1 MQKRV
6 YTLYRVSTKGQVE
19 KDDIPMQKEACRTFA
34 REHGWNIVKEFSE
47 KGVSGFKKS
56 AKQRDQL
63 QQIQNAAMAG
73 EFDILLVFMFDR
85 LGRRDDETPFV
96 VEWFVKQGIEVWSTQ
111 EGQQR
116 FDNHVDKLMNYI
128 RYWQASGESIKTSV
142 RTRTRMEQLTEEGHY
157 TGGIV
162 AFGYR
167 RVKNGRVNKRNQEV
181 CDLEI
186 DEQEAAVVRLI
197 FQKYV
202 YEGYGAQR
210 LCNYLCEHN
219 IMGRDGKNIP
229 NVSIVR
235 MIKNKSYTGYLINGK
250 VETECPQLRIIEPE
264 LFERAQEMR
273 QARKR
278 EKGSTPLKH
287 SSRALLCG
295 KVFCAHCGNRLTL
308 TSSGRTRTRADGS
321 EVHET
326 RARYSCH
333 YKVRHPGQCDG
344 QSGYGVTKLD
354 GIVESVVRMKFAEVR
369 ECSKQKLL
377 EEMQAENLDQAR
389 KQVEKLERD
398 LQTRRQEQD
407 VLKEETILVI
417 QGKSAL
423 DRNML
428 ADLVAE
434 NKAAVAQAHEA
445 LKMAK
450 IELQEVETSIQ
461 KAKQTCD
468 DLFTW
473 ANVYEDADFGQR
485 QAILHQFIK
494 EVRVGRDYDVEIIL
508 NVSLDEFEE
517 FKAHAWFP
525 EDAKTGQM
533 ERKQA
538 PKNVSSGSNASIV
551 VMDEIGGQS
560 LSIMPKTIAHASIT
574 YGG

>member
-1 MQKRV
+1 
-6 YTLYRVSTKGQVE
+6 
-19 KDDIPMQKEACRTFA
+19 
-34 REHGWNIVKEFSE
+34 
-47 KGVSGFKKS
+47 
-56 AKQRDQL
+56 
-63 QQIQNAAMAG
+63 
-73 EFDILLVFMFDR
+73 
-85 LGRRDDETPFV
+85 
-96 VEWFVKQGIEVWSTQ
+96 
-111 EGQQR
+111 
-116 FDNHVDKLMNYI
+116 
-128 RYWQASGESIKTSV
+128 
-142 RTRTRMEQLTEEGHY
+142 MEQLTEEGHY

-473 ANVYEDADFGQR
+473 ANVYEEADFGQR

-525 EDAKTGQM
+525 EDAKKGQM